1 MPAFIARRYSSLYEL
16 LIVTELDPSIPL
28 GPDRDADEF
37 RRKVAEKIYEL
48 ILAWRRDALHLTST
62 NAHRVE
68 AEILN
73 KVLGGL

>member
-62 NAHRVE
+62 NADRVE